1 MFKKSC
7 DTVPLRH
14 LNGFAALL
22 KSNTLNRTNTHKIIS
37 AMSAREN
44 LVIFRKE
51 KKMSIQWAPKVYPF
65 FPKIEIF

>member
-1 MFKKSC
+1 MGPRLNLLRKTIMFKKSC

-44 LVIFRKE
+44 FLK
-51 KKMSIQWAPKVYPF
+51 
-65 FPKIEIF
+65 